1 MDKLRLSDE
10 ILLSIDKPARYI
22 GNEIN
27 CVYKSKESIDI
38 RFALC
43 FPDIYEIGMSHLG
56 LSILYDFL
64 NKRQDTYCERV
75 FSPWVDLEKE
85 LRERDIPLFS
95 LESQDNVNDFDIL
108 GFTIQYEM
116 SYTNILN
123 ILELSKI
130 PLLSKDRD
138 NTHPIVCA
146 GGPCTYNPEPLS
158 DFIDFFYIGEGEV
171 RLNELIDLY
180 KDFKKQGLDRKQ
192 FLQQVAKLDGIYV
205 PSLYNVSYSED
216 GTIESFEP
224 NHPNAKKSITKQVVL
239 DLTNSSFPENPIVPF
254 MQVVHDRVVLELFRG
269 CIRGCRFCQAGFVYR
284 PVREKAV
291 EKLKQQAIELINTT
305 GHEEIS
311 LISLS
316 SSDYLPLSELSD
328 SIIEN
333 ISDEKHV
340 NLSLPSLRID
350 ATSLELMAKIQ
361 DVRKSSLTFAPEA
374 GTQRLRDV
382 INKGLTEEEIL
393 KGAKE
398 AFESGW
404 NRVKLYF
411 MLGLPTETMQDVEG
425 ISALCEKITKKY
437 FELPKEM
444 RTQKLNIVAST
455 SFFVPKPFTPFQ
467 WAAQDTFENFKE
479 KQSSLRSII
488 NRKYVKY
495 NSHDAD
501 TSVMEGVMARGD
513 RRVGTVILE
522 AFKQGAKFD
531 AWSEHFKREHW
542 DKAFEIAGLTPEF
555 YASRQR
561 TKDEILPWDFIDIG
575 VTKQFLYEEYENA
588 IAEKTTPN
596 CRVNC
601 SDCGAMVFGGGI
613 CYEG

>member
-1 MDKLRLSDE
+1 MDNLRLSDE

-27 CVYKSKESIDI
+27 CIYKQKDTIDI

-64 NKRQDTYCERV
+64 NKREDTFCERV
-75 FSPWVDLEKE
+75 FSPWVDLEIE
-85 LRERDIPLFS
+85 LRERNIPLFS
-95 LESQDNVNDFDIL
+95 LESQDDVNNFDIL

-123 ILELSKI
+123 VLELSKI

-138 NTHPIVCA
+138 NSHPIVCA

-171 RLNELIDLY
+171 KLNELLDLY
-180 KDFKKQGLDRKQ
+180 KVMKEQGFDRQQ
-192 FLQQVAKLDGIYV
+192 FLQQVANIEGIYV
-205 PSLYNVSYSED
+205 PSLYEVSYKED
-216 GTIESFEP
+216 GKIEGFKSK
-224 NHPNAKKSITKQVVL
+224 HPNAKSSIKKQVVVE
-239 DLTNSSFPENPIVPF
+239 LTNSSFPKNPIVPL

-291 EKLKQQAIELINTT
+291 EKLKEQATELINST

-328 SIIEN
+328 SIMEN
-333 ISDEKHV
+333 ISKEKHV

-361 DVRKSSLTFAPEA
+361 DIRKSSLTFAPEA

-393 KGAKE
+393 RGAKE

-411 MLGLPTETMQDVEG
+411 MLGLPTETLEDVEG
-425 ISALCEKITKKY
+425 ISTLCDKITEKY
-437 FELPKEM
+437 FELPKEL

-467 WAAQDTFENFKE
+467 WVPQDTFDNFKN
-479 KQSSLRSII
+479 KQGKLRSII

-513 RRVGTVILE
+513 RRVGALILE

-531 AWSEHFKREHW
+531 AWSEHFNREHW
-542 DKAFEIAGLTPEF
+542 ERAFEITGLTPEF
-555 YASRQR
+555 YANRQR
-561 TKDEILPWDFIDIG
+561 EKDEILPWDFIDIG
-575 VTKQFLYEEYENA
+575 VTKEFLFTEYENA
-588 IAEKTTPN
+588 LAEKTTPN
-596 CRVNC
+596 CRVSC
-601 SDCGAMVFGGGI
+601 SDCGAIVFGGGI